1 MNEKNLYSPPSAE
14 LVTLVENNLA
24 GRWARLGGSLI
35 DGVVAGVVIFPVMY
49 VTGFWSKVISDNM
62 TMLDTVLLGLF
73 GLAVYLILNGYL
85 LSRYGQTIGKK
96 VVGTKIVSVDSDEI
110 LPLWKIFFIRYLPVN
125 VVSQTPLVGPLLVI
139 IDSLF
144 IFRGDKRCIH
154 DLVAGTKVIK
164 ADAH

>member
-144 IFRGDKRCIH
+144 IFRSDKRCIH

-164 ADAH
+164 ADAD